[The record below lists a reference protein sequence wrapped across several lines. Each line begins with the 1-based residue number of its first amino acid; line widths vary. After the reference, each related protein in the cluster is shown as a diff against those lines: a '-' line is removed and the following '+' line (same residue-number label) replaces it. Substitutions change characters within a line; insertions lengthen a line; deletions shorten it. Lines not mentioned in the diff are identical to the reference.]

1 MMADGRVENLQIL
14 FSDIAESIDYIRKIA
29 RQKPT
34 KQSILSQLLKK
45 EQYKDLALPCLREE
59 IDIYLSTGKYV
70 ESPNSDSLFV
80 SENIKTPTKVSQKND
95 DLIYD
100 SDDSQASA
108 CESYNPKN
116 DDRFSE
122 LERRLDML
130 QNFFL
135 NPLMTIALCKST
147 DWFLYDGNIGR

>member
-80 SENIKTPTKVSQKND
+80 SENIKTPTKVSQKT
-95 DLIYD
+95 
-100 SDDSQASA
+100 
-108 CESYNPKN
+108 
-116 DDRFSE
+116 
-122 LERRLDML
+122 
-130 QNFFL
+130 
-135 NPLMTIALCKST
+135 TI
-147 DWFLYDGNIGR
+147 